1 MNKAMLHEFLRVLFA
16 SIAILCTSRP
26 SAAPAEPQPVH
37 GIAMHGEPRY
47 AAGFSHFD
55 YADPS
60 APQGGVFRN
69 AATGTFDTLNPFIVR
84 GRAALGLGYVSE
96 SLMQRSWDEPFSLY
110 GLIAESITVPDDR
123 SWVEFTLRPKARWHD
138 GVPITPADVLF
149 SWQTLR
155 DHGRPNH
162 RSYYGK
168 VAHAEQTGERT
179 VRFTF
184 KASADPE
191 ERRATARCR

>member
-1 MNKAMLHEFLRVLFA
+1 MIKAMLRDCLRALSV
-16 SIAILCTSRP
+16 SIAILCASLSP
-26 SAAPAEPQPVH
+26 GGAGEPQPVH

-47 AAGFSHFD
+47 APGFSHFD

-60 APQGGVFRN
+60 AAKGGVFRN
-69 AATGTFDTLNPFIVR
+69 AAVGTFDTLNPFIVR

-123 SWVEFTLRPKARWHD
+123 SWVEFALRPEARWHD

-149 SWQTLR
+149 S
-155 DHGRPNH
+155 
-162 RSYYGK
+162 
-168 VAHAEQTGERT
+168 
-179 VRFTF
+179 
-184 KASADPE
+184 
-191 ERRATARCR
+191 